1 MDETQYKATAGKT
14 FLYLMIYRF
23 VSRNV
28 SNIIDWI
35 VIPYIHDVLSSMFDD
50 VDLVNAWLWC
60 SFMICMTLFAT
71 VIPLVRRLIIK
82 INPPG
87 IFSAN
92 NALLYLSLTYLLG
105 VIFIPIINP
114 EYGILDVVVNS
125 LIFIYYLLLFFYFKH
140 KSKTIEVINYDNK
153 NV

>member
-23 VSRNV
+23 VSENV

-35 VIPYIHDVLSSMFDD
+35 IIPYIHDVLSSMFDD

>member
-23 VSRNV
+23 VSGNV
-28 SNIIDWI
+28 SNIIDLI
-35 VIPYIHDVLSSMFDD
+35 VIPYIYDVLYSMFDD

-60 SFMICMTLFAT
+60 SFIICMILFAT

-82 INPPG
+82 IHPSG
-87 IFSAN
+87 VFSAN

-105 VIFIPIINP
+105 VIFIPITDP
-114 EYGILDVVVNS
+114 EYGLLDVVVNS
-125 LIFIYYLLLFFYFKH
+125 LVFIYYLSLFFYFKH
-140 KSKTIEVINYDNK
+140 KSKTIEVINYNNK

>member
-1 MDETQYKATAGKT
+1 MNETQYKATAGKT

-23 VSRNV
+23 VSGNV
-28 SNIIDWI
+28 SNIIDLI
-35 VIPYIHDVLSSMFDD
+35 VIPYIYDVLYSMFDD

-60 SFMICMTLFAT
+60 SFMICMILFAT

-82 INPPG
+82 MNPPG

-114 EYGILDVVVNS
+114 EYGLLDVVVNS
-125 LIFIYYLLLFFYFKH
+125 LVFIYYLSLFFYFKH

>member
-23 VSRNV
+23 VSGNV
-28 SNIIDWI
+28 SNIIDLI
-35 VIPYIHDVLSSMFDD
+35 VIPYIYDVLYSMFDD

-60 SFMICMTLFAT
+60 SFIICMILFAT

-82 INPPG
+82 IHPSG
-87 IFSAN
+87 VFSAN

-105 VIFIPIINP
+105 VIFIPITDP
-114 EYGILDVVVNS
+114 EYGLLDVVVNS
-125 LIFIYYLLLFFYFKH
+125 LVFIYYLSLFFYFKH

>member
-23 VSRNV
+23 VSGNV

-35 VIPYIHDVLSSMFDD
+35 IIPYIHDVLSSMFDD

-60 SFMICMTLFAT
+60 SFIICMILFAT

-82 INPPG
+82 IHPPG
-87 IFSAN
+87 VFSAN

-105 VIFIPIINP
+105 VIFIPITDP
-114 EYGILDVVVNS
+114 EYDLLDFVVNS
-125 LIFIYYLLLFFYFKH
+125 LVFIYYLSLFFYFKH

>member
-23 VSRNV
+23 VSGNV

-35 VIPYIHDVLSSMFDD
+35 IIPYIHDVLSSMFDD

-60 SFMICMTLFAT
+60 SFIICMILFAT

-82 INPPG
+82 IHPPG
-87 IFSAN
+87 VFSA
-92 NALLYLSLTYLLG
+92 
-105 VIFIPIINP
+105 IRCH
-114 EYGILDVVVNS
+114 
-125 LIFIYYLLLFFYFKH
+125 IY
-140 KSKTIEVINYDNK
+140 TNY
-153 NV
+153 